1 MKRAVI
7 ILLLSAL
14 LLSGCGSNMD
24 SSYVKNVDGYE
35 LTVYEGGNLIYYA
48 GDTYYYAITDD
59 GISITYPNGAVC
71 TEKNGAVG
79 WGNADTEFIIQN
91 GAPYIDCYTLLEA
104 VPQRQRN
111 ESMPDVWLILF
122 GVVFIFVGLFE
133 AGCPELSFQWT
144 HGWKFREAEP
154 SDLYLGLSR
163 AGGVIM
169 VIIGIVLVIVGIV
182 GS

>member
-7 ILLLSAL
+7 LLLLAAL
-14 LLSGCGSNMD
+14 LLAGCNSNMD
-24 SSYVKNVDGYE
+24 SSYIKNVNGYE
-35 LTVYEGGNLIYYA
+35 LTVYEGGNIIIYE
-48 GDTYYYAITDD
+48 GDTYHYAFTED
-59 GISITYPNGAVC
+59 GIEITYPNGAVC
-71 TEKNGAVG
+71 TKKNGAVG

-169 VIIGIVLVIVGIV
+169 VIISIFLVIVGIT
-182 GS
+182 GL